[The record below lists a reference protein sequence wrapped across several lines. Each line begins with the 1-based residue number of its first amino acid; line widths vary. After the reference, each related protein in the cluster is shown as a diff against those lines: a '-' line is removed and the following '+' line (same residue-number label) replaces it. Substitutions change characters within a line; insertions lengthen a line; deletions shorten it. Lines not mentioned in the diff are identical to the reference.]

1 MESKIP
7 KYCIGEIKP
16 YQKGENIFELFR
28 KVAERVP
35 NQIAVIAEDTEYTY
49 AQVFEMA
56 ENAAAYFHSKGVQA
70 GDRIALT
77 GYRTVYTIAAIYGL
91 IKLGAAYIP
100 LENDYP
106 TKRVT
111 YILQDSGTDKLIVTS
126 QDFEQEFDEIN

>member
-70 GDRIALT
+70 GDRFNRLSNC
-77 GYRTVYTIAAIYGL
+77 VYHCCNLRINQIGSSIYP
-91 IKLGAAYIP
+91 A
-100 LENDYP
+100 
-106 TKRVT
+106 
-111 YILQDSGTDKLIVTS
+111 
-126 QDFEQEFDEIN
+126 